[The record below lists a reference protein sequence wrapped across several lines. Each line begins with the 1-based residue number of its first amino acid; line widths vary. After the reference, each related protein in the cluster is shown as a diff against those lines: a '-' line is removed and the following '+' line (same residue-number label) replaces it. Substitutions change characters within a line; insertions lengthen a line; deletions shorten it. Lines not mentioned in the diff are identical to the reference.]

1 MMRAMI
7 SFTLLALMAAA
18 GAPGAHAQAAKQVL
32 IVTGQDYPGHK
43 WPETAPVL
51 AASLRRDARFE
62 VSVNEDPAC
71 LAQSLDKYDV
81 IVLHFMN
88 WEQPDPGAAARENLR
103 AFVEGGKGL
112 CLVHFACGA
121 FQDWPEFR
129 NLAGR
134 AWDPKM
140 RPHDPFG
147 SFRVEIRKP
156 DHPIMAGME
165 AFTTP
170 DELYTCLAGDYP
182 IDVLATA
189 KSSVDGAD
197 YAMAFTSTYGKG
209 RVFHT
214 PLGHD
219 AAAFANP
226 PVGEL
231 IRRGCAWTANLE
243 PAARPRQIALL
254 AGENSH
260 QAGEHR
266 HVEGMQLLKQA
277 LEACGT
283 VQATVHEHAWPA
295 DPAVLD
301 SADCIVVYSDGF
313 EGHPLFAPAERRPLV
328 QALMDRGVG
337 LVCIHFAVAP
347 PRDSENRGVFMNWMG
362 GCYVDKYSMNP
373 VAESDV
379 APVES
384 GHPITRGMA
393 PFRML
398 EEFYYRLQF
407 ARTGVTPILAG
418 MLPADAPARE
428 TIAWAYTRPN
438 GGRSFGFTGGHF
450 HKSWDVAPYRTMVLN
465 AILWAAGAPVP
476 AEGAGATK

>member
-1 MMRAMI
+1 MRTMFSLA
-7 SFTLLALMAAA
+7 SLALLAACAA
-18 GAPGAHAQAAKQVL
+18 GTASAEASKQVL
-32 IVTGQDYPGHK
+32 LVTGQDYPGHEWRK
-43 WPETAPVL
+43 TAPVL
-51 AASLRRDARFE
+51 ADALRKDPRLA
-62 VSVNEDPAC
+62 VTVNEDPAC
-71 LAQSLDKYDV
+71 LAGALDKYDV

-88 WEQPDPGAAARENLR
+88 WEQPDPGPVARENLKQ
-103 AFVEGGKGL
+103 FVEGGKGL

-121 FQDWPEFR
+121 FQEWPEFR

-140 RPHDPFG
+140 RPHDPHG
-147 SFRVEIRKP
+147 PFRVDIRQP
-156 DHPIMAGME
+156 QHPIMEGME
-165 AFTTP
+165 PFVTT
-170 DELYTCLAGDYP
+170 DELYTCLAGDWP

-197 YAMAFTSTYGKG
+197 YAMAFTSSYGKG
-209 RVFHT
+209 RVFHS

-219 AAAFANP
+219 VAALANA

-231 IRRGCAWTANLE
+231 MRRGCAWAAQLE
-243 PAARPRQIALL
+243 PAGRPRQVALL
-254 AGENSH
+254 AGEDSH
-260 QAGEHR
+260 SAGEHR
-266 HVEGMQLLKQA
+266 HTEGMQLLKQA
-277 LEACGT
+277 FEAGGN
-283 VQATVHEHAWPA
+283 VQATVHEHGWPA

-301 SADCIVVYSDGF
+301 GADCIAVYSDGF
-313 EGHPLFAPAERRPLV
+313 EGHPLMASPERRQQV
-328 QALMDRGVG
+328 QALVEKGVG

-347 PRDSENRGVFMNWMG
+347 PRDDENRGIFMSWLG

-373 VAESDV
+373 VAESDTV
-379 APVES
+379 PGDG

-407 ARTGVTPILAG
+407 APTGVTPILIG
-418 MLPADAPARE
+418 LLPPDAPARE

-450 HKSWDVAPYRTMVLN
+450 HKSWEVAPYRTMVLN

-476 AEGAGATK
+476 PEGAAAAH